1 MLKVGIFMNNKLPL
15 KEKLGYGVGAVGLDL
30 SYGLFYSYLSI
41 YLTDALGISPW
52 FLLILTP
59 LARLWDGIN
68 DPMMGT
74 LVDISNHRM
83 GKYRPWILRG
93 TILNAIVLIL
103 MFNTPA
109 SVAGSKAVYVYVAVF
124 YVLWGMTNTLADIPY
139 WSMIPSFA
147 SEEKDRN
154 LISTIARAFSGLGQG
169 VIGIL
174 TVPMVAMLSKSAESS
189 LEDMSSS
196 DIRSGL
202 GKWAIVCAVLLVAF
216 AAVSVAS
223 TRERNVI
230 KAEEKF
236 SFKNAISVIRNN
248 DQLLVFMLFAMI
260 SNAGYYMTSGIS
272 NYYFK
277 SVLNIWGNQS
287 VFYTFGAIGSVLGI
301 LVIPVCSKLGMT
313 NRSTY
318 KLSLSV
324 AAAGYI
330 GMAVVGY
337 LFGGNIYGLGVCYL
351 IASIGIGSMFVNQ
364 TVMLSDVVDY
374 GEYKLGTRNQSL
386 TFSMKGFLQKMA
398 YTIQSIIMYASFGL
412 TKYQVVTSDTA
423 AVVQT
428 QASKD
433 AISALMFI
441 VPPVC
446 LLISLAIF
454 SKKYKIYGDFKTEVL
469 ETVSKKHEA

>member
-1 MLKVGIFMNNKLPL
+1 MQKLPL

-52 FLLILTP
+52 FLLVLTP
-59 LARLWDGIN
+59 LARIWDGIN
-68 DPMMGT
+68 DPMMGSI
-74 LVDISNHRM
+74 VDISHHRM

-109 SVAGSKAVYVYVAVF
+109 GVVSSKWLYVYVAVF

-147 SEEKDRN
+147 NEEKDRN

-174 TVPMVAMLSKSAESS
+174 TVPAVALLSRSSESS
-189 LEDMSSS
+189 LETMSAS
-196 DIRSGL
+196 DVQTGL
-202 GKWAIVCAVLLVAF
+202 GRWAAICAVLLVVF

-223 TRERNVI
+223 TKERNVTE
-230 KAEEKF
+230 AGEKF
-236 SFKNAISVIRNN
+236 SFKKAISVIKDN
-248 DQLLVFMLFAMI
+248 DQLLVFMLFATI
-260 SNAGYYMTSGIS
+260 SNTAHYMISGIS

-277 SVLNIWGNQS
+277 SVTGIWGNQS
-287 VFYTFGAIGSVLGI
+287 IFFTLGAVGSVLG
-301 LVIPVCSKLGMT
+301 LAVIPVMSKFNFT
-313 NRSTY
+313 NRTTY
-318 KLSLSV
+318 KVSLLI
-324 AAAGYI
+324 AATGFA

-337 LFGGNIYGLGVCYL
+337 GFGGNVFALGICYM
-351 IASIGIGSMFVNQ
+351 IASIGTGSMFVNQ
-364 TVMLSDVVDY
+364 TVMLSDIVDY
-374 GEYKLGTRNQSL
+374 GEYKMGSRNQGL

-398 YTIQSIIMYASFGL
+398 YTIQSIIMYASFGI
-412 TKYQVVTSDTA
+412 TKYQVVTGNEIVEQTA
-423 AVVQT
+423 M
-428 QASKD
+428 SKS

-441 VPPVC
+441 VPPVFMIAS
-446 LLISLAIF
+446 LIIF
-454 SKKYKIYGDFKTEVL
+454 SKKYKIHGEFKTKVL
-469 ETVSKKHEA
+469 ETVAKKHNSENAE

>member
-1 MLKVGIFMNNKLPL
+1 MQLKL

-74 LVDISNHRM
+74 IVDISNHKM

-93 TILNAIVLIL
+93 TILNGIVLAL

-109 SVAGSKAVYVYVAVF
+109 SVASSKAVYVYVAAF

-147 SEEKDRN
+147 NEEKDRN

-174 TVPMVAMLSKSAESS
+174 TVPMVAILSRSSESS
-189 LEDMSSS
+189 LDKMSSG
-196 DIRSGL
+196 DIRTGL
-202 GKWAIVCAVLLVAF
+202 GRWAAICAVLLVGFAF
-216 AAVSVAS
+216 LCVFS
-223 TRERNVI
+223 TKERNAVQ
-230 KAEEKF
+230 AGEKF
-236 SFKNAISVIRNN
+236 SFKNAISVIRKN

-277 SVLNIWGNQS
+277 SVTGIWGNQS
-287 VFYTFGAIGSVLGI
+287 IFFTLGAVGSVLGL
-301 LVIPVCSKLGMT
+301 LVIPLCSKYNLT
-313 NRSTY
+313 NRTTY
-318 KLSLSV
+318 KISLSV

-330 GMAVVGY
+330 GMAIVGY
-337 LFGGNIYGLGVCYL
+337 GFGGNVIGLGVCYMV
-351 IASIGIGSMFVNQ
+351 ASIGIGSMFVNQ
-364 TVMLSDVVDY
+364 TVMLSDIVDY

-398 YTIQSIIMYASFGL
+398 YTIQSIIMYASFGA
-412 TKYQVVTSDTA
+412 TKYQVVTGNEIVEQTA
-423 AVVQT
+423 M
-428 QASKD
+428 SKS

-441 VPPVC
+441 VPPLF

-454 SKKYKIYGDFKTEVL
+454 SKKYKIHGDFKTEIL
-469 ETVSKKHEA
+469 ETIAQKRKSENE

>member
-1 MLKVGIFMNNKLPL
+1 MGKKLPL
-15 KEKLGYGVGAVGLDL
+15 IRQIGYGVGATGLDL

-52 FLLILTP
+52 FLLVLAP

-68 DPMMGT
+68 DPMMGS
-74 LVDISNHRM
+74 LVDVSNHKM

-103 MFNTPA
+103 MFNTP
-109 SVAGSKAVYVYVAVF
+109 SVVAGSKAVYVYVAVF
-124 YVLWGMTNTLADIPY
+124 YILWGMTNTLADIPY

-174 TVPMVAMLSKSAESS
+174 TVKMVAALSKSSESS
-189 LEDMSSS
+189 LENMSSG
-196 DIRSGL
+196 DIRTGL
-202 GKWAIVCAVLLVAF
+202 GSWAIICAVLLVAF

-223 TRERNVI
+223 TKENNVI
-230 KAEEKF
+230 PSGEKF
-236 SFKNAISVIRNN
+236 SFKKAINVIKNN

-260 SNAGYYMTSGIS
+260 SNTGYYMTSGIS

-277 SVLNIWGNQS
+277 SVANIWDNQS

-301 LVIPVCSKLGMT
+301 LVIPVCSKLKMT

-318 KLSLSV
+318 KLSLSI
-324 AAAGYI
+324 AIAGYI
-330 GMAVVGY
+330 GMAVIGY
-337 LFGGNIYGLGVCYL
+337 GFGANIYGLGICYL
-351 IASIGIGSMFVNQ
+351 IASVGTGSMFVNQ

-412 TKYQVVTSDTA
+412 TKYQVVTSDSA
-423 AVVQT
+423 AVIQP

-446 LLISLAIF
+446 LIISLVIF
-454 SKKYKIYGDFKTEVL
+454 SSKYKIHGEFKTEIL
-469 ETVSKKHEA
+469 ETVSKKHEAQSE